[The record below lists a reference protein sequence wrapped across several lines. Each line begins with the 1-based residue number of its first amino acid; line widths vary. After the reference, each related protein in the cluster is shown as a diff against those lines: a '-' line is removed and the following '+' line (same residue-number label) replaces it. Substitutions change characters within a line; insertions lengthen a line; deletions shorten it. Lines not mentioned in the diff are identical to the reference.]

1 MKEKLL
7 ELLNN
12 SYSPYSNF
20 RVAAIALMK
29 DGTEFN
35 GVNVENASYGGA
47 ICAERSAIVSAISA
61 GYKKHDFEKMYV
73 MCDNEKIGM
82 SCMICRQV
90 IQEFFEKDKM
100 IIAMNPNGDE
110 IVHTVEELFKMKVG
124 FVSIVGRPN
133 AGKSTLI
140 NSIIGSKVAIVSDKA
155 HTTRNNIQGIY
166 NDDDSQIIFID
177 TPGIH
182 KPMHKLG
189 KYMNSQSYYS
199 IEDTNVILFMVDAT
213 EKIGKGDKFIL
224 EKLKEVDSNV
234 FLVLNKVDRIKK
246 ENLFPMIEEYNKLF
260 DFKEIIPI
268 SALKKDNIDDLIKTI
283 KKYLDEGER
292 YYSEDYYTDKSI
304 NFMVSEIVRE
314 KVLNLTHEEV
324 PHAVTCVLE
333 KYEEEKN
340 SIHIN
345 VLIIVEREGI
355 KRILVGH
362 SGSMI
367 KEIGI
372 EARKDIEEL
381 VGKKVY
387 LELFV
392 KTVNNWR
399 EKDKYLTEFGF
410 NNE

>member
-1 MKEKLL
+1 
-7 ELLNN
+7 
-12 SYSPYSNF
+12 
-20 RVAAIALMK
+20 
-29 DGTEFN
+29 
-35 GVNVENASYGGA
+35 
-47 ICAERSAIVSAISA
+47 
-61 GYKKHDFEKMYV
+61 
-73 MCDNEKIGM
+73 
-82 SCMICRQV
+82 
-90 IQEFFEKDKM
+90 
-100 IIAMNPNGDE
+100 
-110 IVHTVEELFKMKVG
+110 MKVG

-324 PHAVTCVLE
+324 PHAVTCILE

>member
-1 MKEKLL
+1 
-7 ELLNN
+7 
-12 SYSPYSNF
+12 
-20 RVAAIALMK
+20 
-29 DGTEFN
+29 
-35 GVNVENASYGGA
+35 
-47 ICAERSAIVSAISA
+47 
-61 GYKKHDFEKMYV
+61 
-73 MCDNEKIGM
+73 
-82 SCMICRQV
+82 
-90 IQEFFEKDKM
+90 
-100 IIAMNPNGDE
+100 
-110 IVHTVEELFKMKVG
+110 MKVG

-304 NFMVSEIVRE
+304 NFMISEIVRE

>member
-1 MKEKLL
+1 
-7 ELLNN
+7 
-12 SYSPYSNF
+12 
-20 RVAAIALMK
+20 
-29 DGTEFN
+29 
-35 GVNVENASYGGA
+35 
-47 ICAERSAIVSAISA
+47 
-61 GYKKHDFEKMYV
+61 
-73 MCDNEKIGM
+73 
-82 SCMICRQV
+82 
-90 IQEFFEKDKM
+90 
-100 IIAMNPNGDE
+100 
-110 IVHTVEELFKMKVG
+110 MKVG

-140 NSIIGSKVAIVSDKA
+140 NNIIGSKVAIVSDKA

>member
-1 MKEKLL
+1 
-7 ELLNN
+7 
-12 SYSPYSNF
+12 
-20 RVAAIALMK
+20 
-29 DGTEFN
+29 
-35 GVNVENASYGGA
+35 
-47 ICAERSAIVSAISA
+47 
-61 GYKKHDFEKMYV
+61 
-73 MCDNEKIGM
+73 
-82 SCMICRQV
+82 
-90 IQEFFEKDKM
+90 
-100 IIAMNPNGDE
+100 
-110 IVHTVEELFKMKVG
+110 MKVG

-199 IEDTNVILFMVDAT
+199 IEDTKVILFMVDAT

>member
-1 MKEKLL
+1 
-7 ELLNN
+7 
-12 SYSPYSNF
+12 
-20 RVAAIALMK
+20 
-29 DGTEFN
+29 
-35 GVNVENASYGGA
+35 
-47 ICAERSAIVSAISA
+47 
-61 GYKKHDFEKMYV
+61 
-73 MCDNEKIGM
+73 
-82 SCMICRQV
+82 
-90 IQEFFEKDKM
+90 
-100 IIAMNPNGDE
+100 
-110 IVHTVEELFKMKVG
+110 MKVG

-224 EKLKEVDSNV
+224 EKLKKVDSNV

-399 EKDKYLTEFGF
+399 EKDKYLAEFGF

>member
-1 MKEKLL
+1 
-7 ELLNN
+7 
-12 SYSPYSNF
+12 
-20 RVAAIALMK
+20 
-29 DGTEFN
+29 
-35 GVNVENASYGGA
+35 
-47 ICAERSAIVSAISA
+47 
-61 GYKKHDFEKMYV
+61 
-73 MCDNEKIGM
+73 
-82 SCMICRQV
+82 
-90 IQEFFEKDKM
+90 
-100 IIAMNPNGDE
+100 
-110 IVHTVEELFKMKVG
+110 MKVG

-246 ENLFPMIEEYNKLF
+246 ENLFPIIEEYNKLF

>member
-1 MKEKLL
+1 
-7 ELLNN
+7 
-12 SYSPYSNF
+12 
-20 RVAAIALMK
+20 
-29 DGTEFN
+29 
-35 GVNVENASYGGA
+35 
-47 ICAERSAIVSAISA
+47 
-61 GYKKHDFEKMYV
+61 
-73 MCDNEKIGM
+73 
-82 SCMICRQV
+82 
-90 IQEFFEKDKM
+90 
-100 IIAMNPNGDE
+100 
-110 IVHTVEELFKMKVG
+110 MKVG

-372 EARKDIEEL
+372 EARKDIKEL

>member
-1 MKEKLL
+1 
-7 ELLNN
+7 
-12 SYSPYSNF
+12 
-20 RVAAIALMK
+20 
-29 DGTEFN
+29 
-35 GVNVENASYGGA
+35 
-47 ICAERSAIVSAISA
+47 
-61 GYKKHDFEKMYV
+61 
-73 MCDNEKIGM
+73 
-82 SCMICRQV
+82 
-90 IQEFFEKDKM
+90 
-100 IIAMNPNGDE
+100 
-110 IVHTVEELFKMKVG
+110 MKVG

-182 KPMHKLG
+182 KQMHKLG

-234 FLVLNKVDRIKK
+234 LLVLNKVDRIKK

>member
-1 MKEKLL
+1 
-7 ELLNN
+7 
-12 SYSPYSNF
+12 
-20 RVAAIALMK
+20 
-29 DGTEFN
+29 
-35 GVNVENASYGGA
+35 
-47 ICAERSAIVSAISA
+47 
-61 GYKKHDFEKMYV
+61 
-73 MCDNEKIGM
+73 
-82 SCMICRQV
+82 
-90 IQEFFEKDKM
+90 
-100 IIAMNPNGDE
+100 
-110 IVHTVEELFKMKVG
+110 MKVG

-234 FLVLNKVDRIKK
+234 FLILNKVDRIKK
-246 ENLFPMIEEYNKLF
+246 ENLFSMIEEYNKLF

-340 SIHIN
+340 SIHVN

>member
-1 MKEKLL
+1 
-7 ELLNN
+7 
-12 SYSPYSNF
+12 
-20 RVAAIALMK
+20 
-29 DGTEFN
+29 
-35 GVNVENASYGGA
+35 
-47 ICAERSAIVSAISA
+47 
-61 GYKKHDFEKMYV
+61 
-73 MCDNEKIGM
+73 
-82 SCMICRQV
+82 
-90 IQEFFEKDKM
+90 
-100 IIAMNPNGDE
+100 
-110 IVHTVEELFKMKVG
+110 MKVG

-177 TPGIH
+177 TPCIH

-224 EKLKEVDSNV
+224 DKLKEVDSNV

>member
-1 MKEKLL
+1 
-7 ELLNN
+7 
-12 SYSPYSNF
+12 
-20 RVAAIALMK
+20 
-29 DGTEFN
+29 
-35 GVNVENASYGGA
+35 
-47 ICAERSAIVSAISA
+47 
-61 GYKKHDFEKMYV
+61 
-73 MCDNEKIGM
+73 
-82 SCMICRQV
+82 
-90 IQEFFEKDKM
+90 
-100 IIAMNPNGDE
+100 
-110 IVHTVEELFKMKVG
+110 MKVG

-224 EKLKEVDSNV
+224 EKLKGVDSNV

-399 EKDKYLTEFGF
+399 EKDKYLAEFGF

>member
-1 MKEKLL
+1 
-7 ELLNN
+7 
-12 SYSPYSNF
+12 
-20 RVAAIALMK
+20 
-29 DGTEFN
+29 
-35 GVNVENASYGGA
+35 
-47 ICAERSAIVSAISA
+47 
-61 GYKKHDFEKMYV
+61 
-73 MCDNEKIGM
+73 
-82 SCMICRQV
+82 
-90 IQEFFEKDKM
+90 
-100 IIAMNPNGDE
+100 
-110 IVHTVEELFKMKVG
+110 MKVG

-234 FLVLNKVDRIKK
+234 FLILNKVDRIKK

-399 EKDKYLTEFGF
+399 EKDKYLSEFGF

>member
-1 MKEKLL
+1 
-7 ELLNN
+7 
-12 SYSPYSNF
+12 
-20 RVAAIALMK
+20 
-29 DGTEFN
+29 
-35 GVNVENASYGGA
+35 
-47 ICAERSAIVSAISA
+47 
-61 GYKKHDFEKMYV
+61 
-73 MCDNEKIGM
+73 
-82 SCMICRQV
+82 
-90 IQEFFEKDKM
+90 
-100 IIAMNPNGDE
+100 
-110 IVHTVEELFKMKVG
+110 MKVG

-199 IEDTNVILFMVDAT
+199 IEDTNVILFIVDAT

>member
-1 MKEKLL
+1 
-7 ELLNN
+7 
-12 SYSPYSNF
+12 
-20 RVAAIALMK
+20 
-29 DGTEFN
+29 
-35 GVNVENASYGGA
+35 
-47 ICAERSAIVSAISA
+47 
-61 GYKKHDFEKMYV
+61 
-73 MCDNEKIGM
+73 
-82 SCMICRQV
+82 
-90 IQEFFEKDKM
+90 
-100 IIAMNPNGDE
+100 
-110 IVHTVEELFKMKVG
+110 MKVG

-213 EKIGKGDKFIL
+213 EKIGNGDKFIL

-234 FLVLNKVDRIKK
+234 FLILNKVDRIKK

>member
-1 MKEKLL
+1 
-7 ELLNN
+7 
-12 SYSPYSNF
+12 
-20 RVAAIALMK
+20 
-29 DGTEFN
+29 
-35 GVNVENASYGGA
+35 
-47 ICAERSAIVSAISA
+47 
-61 GYKKHDFEKMYV
+61 
-73 MCDNEKIGM
+73 
-82 SCMICRQV
+82 
-90 IQEFFEKDKM
+90 
-100 IIAMNPNGDE
+100 
-110 IVHTVEELFKMKVG
+110 MKVG

-177 TPGIH
+177 TPGTH

-399 EKDKYLTEFGF
+399 EKDKYLAEFGF

>member
-1 MKEKLL
+1 
-7 ELLNN
+7 
-12 SYSPYSNF
+12 
-20 RVAAIALMK
+20 
-29 DGTEFN
+29 
-35 GVNVENASYGGA
+35 
-47 ICAERSAIVSAISA
+47 
-61 GYKKHDFEKMYV
+61 
-73 MCDNEKIGM
+73 
-82 SCMICRQV
+82 
-90 IQEFFEKDKM
+90 
-100 IIAMNPNGDE
+100 
-110 IVHTVEELFKMKVG
+110 MKVG

-234 FLVLNKVDRIKK
+234 LLVLNKVDRIKK

-283 KKYLDEGER
+283 KKYIDEGER

-399 EKDKYLTEFGF
+399 EKDKYLAEFGF

>member
-1 MKEKLL
+1 
-7 ELLNN
+7 
-12 SYSPYSNF
+12 
-20 RVAAIALMK
+20 
-29 DGTEFN
+29 
-35 GVNVENASYGGA
+35 
-47 ICAERSAIVSAISA
+47 
-61 GYKKHDFEKMYV
+61 
-73 MCDNEKIGM
+73 
-82 SCMICRQV
+82 
-90 IQEFFEKDKM
+90 
-100 IIAMNPNGDE
+100 
-110 IVHTVEELFKMKVG
+110 MKVG

-268 SALKKDNIDDLIKTI
+268 SALRKDNIDDLIKTI

>member
-1 MKEKLL
+1 
-7 ELLNN
+7 
-12 SYSPYSNF
+12 
-20 RVAAIALMK
+20 
-29 DGTEFN
+29 
-35 GVNVENASYGGA
+35 
-47 ICAERSAIVSAISA
+47 
-61 GYKKHDFEKMYV
+61 
-73 MCDNEKIGM
+73 
-82 SCMICRQV
+82 
-90 IQEFFEKDKM
+90 
-100 IIAMNPNGDE
+100 
-110 IVHTVEELFKMKVG
+110 MKVG

-182 KPMHKLG
+182 KPIHKLG